1 MPVVMPNIRFDIF
14 RSNYTVGGGTKA
26 ATPFLRDQE
35 GHIATIP
42 ARHLR
47 MSSTSSVRIQYE
59 LRVEVGLD
67 LRIGDI
73 LSNIR
78 LLETGDTWIDD
89 TGNIQT
95 WRVIDPFDMAPGP
108 AGYRMAVVERVIG
121 GGPAPI

>member
-1 MPVVMPNIRFDIF
+1 
-14 RSNYTVGGGTKA
+14 
-26 ATPFLRDQE
+26 
-35 GHIATIP
+35 
-42 ARHLR
+42 
-47 MSSTSSVRIQYE
+47 MSSTSFVRIQYE

-78 LLETGDTWIDD
+78 LLDTGDTWIDD

-95 WRVIDPFDMAPGP
+95 WRVIDPYDMAPGP
-108 AGYRMAVVERVIG
+108 AGYRMAVIERVIG